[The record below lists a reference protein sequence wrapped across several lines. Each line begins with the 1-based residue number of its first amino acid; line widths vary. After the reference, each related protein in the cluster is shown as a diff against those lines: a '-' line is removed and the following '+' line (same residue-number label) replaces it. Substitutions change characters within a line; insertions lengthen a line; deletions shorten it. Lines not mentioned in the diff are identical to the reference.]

1 MAVKIELE
9 KSEIADVV
17 TALNMMGDYCRR
29 VADTG
34 RMNGKK
40 ISKDAG
46 MLKRRQQKRVEK
58 LSEFFNGLLG

>member
-17 TALNMMGDYCRR
+17 TALNMMSDYCRR
-29 VADTG
+29 VAYTG

>member
-9 KSEIADVV
+9 KSEIADIV
-17 TALNMMGDYCRR
+17 TALNMMSDYCRR

>member
-1 MAVKIELE
+1 MAIKIELE

-17 TALNMMGDYCRR
+17 TALNMMSDYCRR

-58 LSEFFNGLLG
+58 LSEFFNRLLG

>member
-9 KSEIADVV
+9 KNEIADTV
-17 TALNMMGDYCRR
+17 TALNMMADYCRR

>member
-17 TALNMMGDYCRR
+17 TALNMMSDYCRR
-29 VADTG
+29 VADSG

>member
-17 TALNMMGDYCRR
+17 TALNMMGDYIRR

-34 RMNGKK
+34 RLSGKK

-46 MLKRRQQKRVEK
+46 ITWRRKQKRIEK
-58 LSEFFNGLLG
+58 LSEFFNGLL

>member
-17 TALNMMGDYCRR
+17 TALNMMSDYCRR

-58 LSEFFNGLLG
+58 LSEFFNRLLG

>member
-17 TALNMMGDYCRR
+17 TALNMMGDYSRR

-34 RMNGKK
+34 RLAGKK

-46 MLKRRQQKRVEK
+46 ITWRRKQKRLEK
-58 LSEFFNGLLG
+58 LSEFFNGLL

>member
-17 TALNMMGDYCRR
+17 TALNMMADYCRK

-34 RMNGKK
+34 RMGGRK
-40 ISKDAG
+40 ISNEAG
-46 MLKRRQQKRVEK
+46 MTMRRKQKRVEK
-58 LSEFFNGLLG
+58 LSEFFNGLL

>member
-9 KSEIADVV
+9 KSEIADAT
-17 TALNMMGDYCRR
+17 TALNMMADYCRR

-40 ISKDAG
+40 ISNAAG
-46 MLKRRQQKRVEK
+46 MDWRRRQKRVEK